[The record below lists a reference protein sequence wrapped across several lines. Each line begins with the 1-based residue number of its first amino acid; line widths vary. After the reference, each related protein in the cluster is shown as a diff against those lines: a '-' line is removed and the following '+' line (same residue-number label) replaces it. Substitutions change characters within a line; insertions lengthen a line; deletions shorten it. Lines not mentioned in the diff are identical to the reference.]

1 MKFPEE
7 YKNTVCCI
15 KCRKL
20 GIEYT
25 GKNHFRYCKECNS
38 HVYIYNEIPI
48 QKDPESAK
56 KLFLGAVIVTLIFLL
71 SQGISTSVTFFTTI
85 FVAFFFICAF
95 KIEKNRIRKIENIMK
110 EHLENNFTVPKKDEN
125 IVEKEINE
133 SIDFER
139 WKVEYLAGDPVR
151 KFFNDE
157 QIAETFAKQVSKD

>member
-1 MKFPEE
+1 MFPEE

-25 GKNHFRYCKECNS
+25 GKNQFRYCKECNS
-38 HVYIYNEIPI
+38 HVYIYSEIPI
-48 QKDPESAK
+48 QKDPKSAK
-56 KLFLGAVIVTLIFLL
+56 KLCIGVVIFTLIFLL
-71 SQGISTSVTFFTTI
+71 SQGTSSSVTFFTTMI
-85 FVAFFFICAF
+85 VGFLFICMF

-110 EHLENNFTVPKKDEN
+110 EHLENNFILQKEDEN

-133 SIDFER
+133 SIDFEH
-139 WKVEYLAGDPVR
+139 WKAEYLAGDPVR
-151 KFFNDE
+151 KFFSDE